1 MMDPSK
7 LPYKRKTMTTLIKQG
22 LLFYLLITSLT
33 LFSQQPNIILIMTD
47 DQGWEDIGFNGHPD
61 IKTPHLDH
69 LASQGIILDR
79 FYSASA
85 VCSPTRASVITGRNP
100 LRMNIPTANAGHML
114 PEEITLPE
122 LLKEQGYATAHFGK
136 WHLGTLTQTVLD
148 ANRGGRTK
156 NSPHY
161 SIPTMHGYDS
171 FFCTESKVPTYDP
184 MVYPAIFE
192 KDESMRYG
200 WKALEGKMSSKP
212 YGTAYW
218 KGEEVIETMNLK
230 GDNSKIIMDRV
241 LPFMEESVKGNQPFF
256 TTIWLHTP
264 HLPVVSDKEHRE
276 RYGYL
281 DLDKQLY
288 YGTITAMDEQIG
300 RLWSKLEALGI
311 QQNTMLWFCSDNG
324 PENGTP
330 GKAGPFSE
338 RKRSLL
344 EGGVRVPA
352 FVVWKNHF
360 KKGARLNFPAV
371 TSDYLPT
378 LLDVLDLPYPG
389 ERSLDGQSLLG
400 LLEGTVERREQ
411 PIGFIFKAQTSWVN
425 HRYKL
430 ISRDELKSFAL
441 YDLIKDPGETS
452 NLFDT
457 QPKIAA
463 KMKAELEEWLVS
475 VEASSLGKDY

>member
-1 MMDPSK
+1 M
-7 LPYKRKTMTTLIKQG
+7 LPLMKGHFLMALM
-22 LLFYLLITSLT
+22 LFSWA

-47 DQGWEDIGFNGHPD
+47 DQGWEDIGFNGHPEL
-61 IKTPHLDH
+61 KTPHLDH

-79 FYSASA
+79 FYAASA

-114 PEEITLPE
+114 PQEITLPE

-136 WHLGTLTQTVLD
+136 WHLGTLSKTIID

-156 NSPHY
+156 NLSHY

-171 FFCTESKVPTYDP
+171 FFCTESKVPTYNP
-184 MVYPAIFE
+184 MVYPAVFE
-192 KDESMRYG
+192 EGESMRYG
-200 WKALEGKMSSKP
+200 WKALEGETPSKP

-218 KGEEVIETMNLK
+218 KEAEVKESINLN

-241 LPFMEESVKGNQPFF
+241 LPFVEESVKVNQPFF

-264 HLPVVSDKEHRE
+264 HLPVVSDKIHQE
-276 RYGYL
+276 RYGHL

-324 PENGTP
+324 PENETP
-330 GKAGPFSE
+330 GSAGPFSE

-389 ERSLDGQSLLG
+389 ERPLDGQSLLG

-425 HRYKL
+425 HRHKL
-430 ISRDELKSFAL
+430 ISRDELNSFAL
-441 YDLIKDPGETS
+441 YDLIKDPGETL

-463 KMKAELEEWLVS
+463 KMKSELEEWLDS
-475 VEASSLGKDY
+475 VEGSSQGKDY